1 MKIGLA
7 FGGGAVRGMAHVG
20 VLSVLVDAGIPI
32 FCISGS
38 SAGSVIG
45 AVFCAGLSLEDMKK
59 MAVHVRWRRI
69 ASRDR
74 SRWGHFSF
82 DRLERWLM
90 MVLGDID
97 FSDLDIPL
105 AVVTAEVSTGERVVL
120 RKGRLAKAVHAS
132 CALPGLVNP
141 VQIDGRTLMDGGIV
155 DNLPVTAARE
165 MGADY
170 VIGIDVFE
178 PNYRSEGGPLAQG
191 LMAVETL
198 IRHAGGGIGLA
209 DYLISPNTAGRSF
222 VRFSQYPEL
231 ISIGERAA
239 RQSLPGLLASIEAS
253 DRSSS

>member
-1 MKIGLA
+1 
-7 FGGGAVRGMAHVG
+7 MAHLG

-32 FCISGS
+32 YCVSGS

-45 AVFCAGLSLEDMKK
+45 AVFCAGLPLEDMKK
-59 MAVHVRWRRI
+59 MAAHVRWRRI

-74 SRWGHFSF
+74 SRWGLFSF

-97 FSDLDIPL
+97 FSDLDMPL
-105 AVVTAEVSTGERVVL
+105 AVVAADVSTGERVVL

-178 PNYRSEGGPLAQG
+178 PNYRPDGGPLAQG
-191 LMAVETL
+191 VMAIETL
-198 IRHAGGGIGLA
+198 IRHAGGGIGMA

-231 ISIGERAA
+231 ISLGERAA
-239 RQSLPGLLASIEAS
+239 WQSLPGLLASIEDS
-253 DRSSS
+253 ERTGP